1 FLRSFTRPGSTTI
14 FVNLKGSTP
23 PREVP
28 DIWYHVRKSVGDMR
42 HTLPAGVVGPGFNDE
57 FGDTFGIIYGF
68 TADGFTQRELR
79 DYVENIRRRLLRIAD
94 VSSIEILGAQD
105 EKILIEFSTEKLAG
119 LGIDRADL
127 VAALRAQN
135 AVNPAGTLQTGDEKL
150 ALRVSG
156 SFPSHLPLL
165 GLNLAPTPPLLPRL
179 AESAEV
185 SRIYADPPQPKFRVN
200 GKPAIGVAIA
210 MREGGDILALGQNI
224 RRTMDEIT
232 ADLPLGIDPVL
243 VADQSFVVRSAI
255 GEFTT

>member
-1 FLRSFTRPGSTTI
+1 MKIQVSSSRQWWSKPSGPELLSRTLEETPNLDYLRSFTTAGSTTI
-14 FVNLKGSTP
+14 FVNLKGNTSA
-23 PREVP
+23 REVP
-28 DIWYHVRKSVGDMR
+28 DIWYHVRKSIGDMK
-42 HTLPAGVVGPGFNDE
+42 HTLPAGTLGPFFNDE

-156 SFPSHLPLL
+156 SFQSEL
-165 GLNLAPTPPLLPRL
+165 
-179 AESAEV
+179 
-185 SRIYADPPQPKFRVN
+185 
-200 GKPAIGVAIA
+200 
-210 MREGGDILALGQNI
+210 DI
-224 RRTMDEIT
+224 
-232 ADLPLGIDPVL
+232 
-243 VADQSFVVRSAI
+243 
-255 GEFTT
+255 